1 MCGPFDSVIGME
13 RETVIQGFLSQLP
26 RPFEVASENVVLQGV
41 VVDINEK
48 SGKAREIQR
57 VRFHAEARA

>member
-1 MCGPFDSVIGME
+1 ME

-57 VRFHAEARA
+57 VRFHSEARA